1 MKAER
6 LVQHL
11 ADAVRKVGYRVRIEE
26 GNFRGGQC
34 IFAEERL
41 VILNRR
47 MSYDERSEL
56 LAQVLGQEDLDQ
68 IFLLPEVRR
77 YVEQIERRRTSS
89 VND

>member
-1 MKAER
+1 
-6 LVQHL
+6 
-11 ADAVRKVGYRVRIEE
+11 
-26 GNFRGGQC
+26 
-34 IFAEERL
+34 
-41 VILNRR
+41 